1 MSRKLATVS
10 GRNDQTTRQ
19 RFKFLIGELVRTCP
33 DISSLTRDGNHLV
46 IAHNQLDDA
55 GLSGEERLIDVSNN
69 LHYIVKSVDSFADS
83 NDIPMF
89 KCLELF
95 AGYTT
100 LRHQGYSSRQAREGV
115 VDVAIG
121 FYNIGQ

>member
-1 MSRKLATVS
+1 M
-10 GRNDQTTRQ
+10 
-19 RFKFLIGELVRTCP
+19 
-33 DISSLTRDGNHLV
+33 

-83 NDIPMF
+83 NDIPMP

-95 AGYTT
+95 AVYTT
-100 LRHQGYSSRQAREGV
+100 LRYQGWPAKEAREGV
-115 VDVAIG
+115 VDITTG
-121 FYNIGQ
+121 IYNIGQ

>member
-1 MSRKLATVS
+1 MATVS
-10 GRNDQTTRQ
+10 GRNDQRTRQ
-19 RFKFLIGELVRTCP
+19 RFKFLVGGLVGTCP
-33 DISSLTRDGNHLV
+33 DISSLTRAGDHLV

-55 GLSGEERLIDVSNN
+55 GLSGEESLIDVSNN

-83 NDIPMF
+83 NDIPMP

-95 AGYTT
+95 AAYTT
-100 LRHQGYSSRQAREGV
+100 LRYQAWPAKEAREGV